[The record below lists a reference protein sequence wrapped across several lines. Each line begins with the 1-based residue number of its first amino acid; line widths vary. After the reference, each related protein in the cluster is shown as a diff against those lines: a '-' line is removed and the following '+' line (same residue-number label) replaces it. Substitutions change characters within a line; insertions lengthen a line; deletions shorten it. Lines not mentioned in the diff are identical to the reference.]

1 MENNPLRGLFGVS
14 SPRPE
19 PQLVAP
25 QPTAPTE
32 NIAYEIPSGMLE
44 QLLAK
49 ITLLKTACHFLRL
62 LIGFDTLTYRK
73 DYD

>member
-19 PQLVAP
+19 PQLVTP

-32 NIAYEIPSGMLE
+32 NIGYEIFLGMIE
-44 QLLAK
+44 QLLAN
-49 ITLLKTACHFLRL
+49 
-62 LIGFDTLTYRK
+62 TYA
-73 DYD
+73 